1 MVLTQEMMDT
11 IEKNNIV
18 WLATA
23 STDDV
28 PNVVPIGLARPL
40 DSGTVLLV
48 ANFMNKTFKNLK
60 SNPKASIAVGNIRMP
75 ISV

>member
-1 MVLTQEMMDT
+1 MVLNQEMMEA

-23 STDDV
+23 NKASK

-40 DSGTVLLV
+40 ND
-48 ANFMNKTFKNLK
+48 KTILG
-60 SNPKASIAVGNIRMP
+60 S
-75 ISV
+75 